1 MSPPDTTDGAGSD
14 GDPFADDRQR
24 EYPAAADVL
33 AAIADEMAPIPFA
46 DLPALSNPDDA
57 TAGRA
62 FALWS
67 QLTPNRRRDFL
78 AALQQ
83 LADEEAT
90 LDFERIQIS
99 ALHDP
104 DIATRIL
111 AIRGL
116 WESERPEYA
125 AVLLD
130 IAGDDAEASVR
141 AAAAAGLAS
150 FVVSNEFGMLPLELG
165 ERMLD
170 TLRDRIE
177 DVTEEDEVRG
187 TALTALGASSE
198 EWVAELI
205 AEHYETGSTRMRL
218 AAVAAMGRHG
228 SDDWLP
234 VLVQTFEDEDEDV
247 RATAAISAGNLLLEA
262 AVEPLTLLLEDE
274 EEEVQVAAI
283 RALGEIAGDRAEQI
297 LRDLLRSP
305 EPHIAAAA
313 ERAAEEARMMSVD
326 VDEESPL
333 SWTDEP

>member
-1 MSPPDTTDGAGSD
+1 MSPPDAADGAGD
-14 GDPFADDRQR
+14 GSDPFADDRQR

-33 AAIADEMAPIPFA
+33 AAIADETGPIAFA
-46 DLPALSNPDDA
+46 DLPALSSPDDA
-57 TAGRA
+57 TVGRV

-67 QLTPNRRRDFL
+67 RLTPNRRRDFL

-83 LADEEAT
+83 LADEDAT
-90 LDFERIQIS
+90 LDFERIQLS
-99 ALHDP
+99 ALHDA
-104 DIATRIL
+104 DVATRIL

-130 IAGDDAEASVR
+130 LASDDAEASVR
-141 AAAAAGLAS
+141 AAAADGLAS

-170 TLRDRIE
+170 ALRDRIE
-177 DVTEEDEVRG
+177 DVTEQDEVRG
-187 TALTALGASSE
+187 TALSALGASSE

-205 AEHYETGSTRMRL
+205 AEQYETGSTRMRL

-234 VLVQTFEDEDEDV
+234 VLIQTFEDEDEEV
-247 RATAAISAGNLLLEA
+247 RAAAAISAGNLLLEA

-274 EEEVQVAAI
+274 EQEVQVAAI
-283 RALGEIAGDRAEQI
+283 SALGEIAGDRAEQI

-305 EPHIAAAA
+305 EPHIAGAA
-313 ERAAEEARMMSVD
+313 EQAAEEARMMAVD
-326 VDEESPL
+326 AGEESPL
-333 SWTDEP
+333 GWVGD

>member
-67 QLTPNRRRDFL
+67 RLTPNRRRDFL

-90 LDFERIQIS
+90 LDFERIQLS

-130 IAGDDAEASVR
+130 IAGDDAEATVR
-141 AAAAAGLAS
+141 AAAADGLAS

-205 AEHYETGSTRMRL
+205 AEYYETGSTRMRL

-234 VLVQTFEDEDEDV
+234 VLIQTFEDEDEDV
-247 RATAAISAGNLLLEA
+247 RATAAIAAGNLLLEA

-313 ERAAEEARMMSVD
+313 ERAAEEARMMAVD

-333 SWTDEP
+333 EWTGDS

>member
-1 MSPPDTTDGAGSD
+1 MSPPDATEGDGGIGPFSD
-14 GDPFADDRQR
+14 ESPR
-24 EYPAAADVL
+24 EYPPPADIL
-33 AAIADEMAPIPFA
+33 AAIADETRPLAFS
-46 DLPALSNPDDA
+46 DLPALSSPDDV
-57 TAGRA
+57 TTGRV

-67 QLTPNRRRDFL
+67 ELTPNRRRDVL

-83 LADEEAT
+83 LADDDAT
-90 LDFERIQIS
+90 LDFERIQLS
-99 ALHDP
+99 ALRDP
-104 DIATRIL
+104 DTATRIL

-130 IAGDDAEASVR
+130 IANDDAEAAVR

-150 FVVSNEFGMLPLELG
+150 FVVSNEFGMLPLEIG
-165 ERMLD
+165 ERLLD
-170 TLRDRIE
+170 TLRDRID

-187 TALTALGASSE
+187 NALSALGAASD

-234 VLVQTFEDEDEDV
+234 VLIQTFEDDDEDV
-247 RATAAISAGNLLLEA
+247 RAAAAISAGNLLLDA

-283 RALGEIAGDRAEQI
+283 RALGEIAGDRVEQI
-297 LRDLLRSP
+297 LRDLLLSP

-313 ERAAEEARMMSVD
+313 ELAAEEARMMSAGF
-326 VDEESPL
+326 EEDASPRW
-333 SWTDEP
+333 SDEP

>member
-1 MSPPDTTDGAGSD
+1 MSPPDAADGAGD
-14 GDPFADDRQR
+14 GSDPFADDRQR
-24 EYPAAADVL
+24 EYPAAAAVL
-33 AAIADEMAPIPFA
+33 AAIADETGPIAFA

-57 TAGRA
+57 TVGRV

-67 QLTPNRRRDFL
+67 RLTPNRRRDFL

-83 LADEEAT
+83 LADEDAT
-90 LDFERIQIS
+90 LDFERIQLS

-104 DIATRIL
+104 DVATRIL

-130 IAGDDAEASVR
+130 LASDDAEASVR
-141 AAAAAGLAS
+141 AAAAEGLAS

-170 TLRDRIE
+170 ALRDRIE
-177 DVTEEDEVRG
+177 DVTEQDEVRG
-187 TALTALGASSE
+187 IALSALGASSE

-205 AEHYETGSTRMRL
+205 AEQYETGSTRMRL

-234 VLVQTFEDEDEDV
+234 VLIQTFEDEDEDV
-247 RATAAISAGNLLLEA
+247 RAAAAISAGNLLLEA

-274 EEEVQVAAI
+274 EQEVQVAAI
-283 RALGEIAGDRAEQI
+283 SALGEIAGDRAEQI
-297 LRDLLRSP
+297 LQDLLRSP
-305 EPHIAAAA
+305 EPHIAGAA
-313 ERAAEEARMMSVD
+313 EQAAEEARMMAVD
-326 VDEESPL
+326 PGEESPL
-333 SWTDEP
+333 GWVGD